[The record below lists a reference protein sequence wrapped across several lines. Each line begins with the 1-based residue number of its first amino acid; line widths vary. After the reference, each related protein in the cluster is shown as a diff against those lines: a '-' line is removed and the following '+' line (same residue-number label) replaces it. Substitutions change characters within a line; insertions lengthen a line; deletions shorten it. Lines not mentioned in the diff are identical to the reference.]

1 MHGATPLRQK
11 SLLRFFMGGS
21 VDDGKSTLIGRLLHE
36 TGSVADDELAALTR
50 DSARFGNSGQAID
63 FALLVDGL
71 EDEREQGITIDVAHR
86 YFSSPRRAFIV
97 ADTPGHESYTRN
109 TASGASNAD
118 LAIIL
123 VDARRGL
130 LPQTRRHA
138 MIAHMVGVR
147 HFVLAVNKLD
157 LVNWDR
163 AVYDRIVEGFRDFA
177 KPLNFAS
184 LVPIPLSALNG
195 DRHPP
200 DRDVGSAEPLP
211 VTGWVV
217 VVNPAGQR
225 ICGTEPVIGQRAILH
240 RRRSERSPEREH
252 PEYLEALHVA
262 GVRLHGVRRPLGHHN
277 RVSTRARGG
286 AGARELGLPH
296 VHRITGQARG
306 VHRGAGGDLC
316 QVGVSQ
322 VMTHPR
328 RPAARVYQR
337 SCRAGP
343 CRIAGGIADMHIQ
356 LIQDAGQRR
365 SLPYEVVRGVCGPQ
379 RLQLRDDLRQRPG
392 PVSCGRPDRIDGKG
406 VAQRRYREMRFG
418 LQPVRAKVRTAGQ
431 LCL

>member
-86 YFSSPRRAFIV
+86 YFSSPRRGFIV

-163 AVYDRIVEGFRDFA
+163 TVYDRIVEGFRDFA
-177 KPLNFAS
+177 KSLNFAS
-184 LVPIPLSALNG
+184 LVPIPLSALTG
-195 DRHPP
+195 DNVSSAGTNTPWYDGPSLLGHLETIDVEADQSATPLRVLVQNVLRP
-200 DRDVGSAEPLP
+200 DRDSRLYAGIIAGGTLRQGDP
-211 VTGWVV
+211 VQVAPSGVSGKI
-217 VVNPAGQR
+217 NP
-225 ICGTEPVIGQRAILH
+225 H
-240 RRRSERSPEREH
+240 RRR
-252 PEYLEALHVA
+252 
-262 GVRLHGVRRPLGHHN
+262 RR
-277 RVSTRARGG
+277 
-286 AGARELGLPH
+286 
-296 VHRITGQARG
+296 
-306 VHRGAGGDLC
+306 
-316 QVGVSQ
+316 
-322 VMTHPR
+322 
-328 RPAARVYQR
+328 
-337 SCRAGP
+337 
-343 CRIAGGIADMHIQ
+343 
-356 LIQDAGQRR
+356 
-365 SLPYEVVRGVCGPQ
+365 
-379 RLQLRDDLRQRPG
+379 
-392 PVSCGRPDRIDGKG
+392 
-406 VAQRRYREMRFG
+406 
-418 LQPVRAKVRTAGQ
+418 RT
-431 LCL
+431 